1 MKGRVVLLDEVDG
14 RATAALMVDGHLED
28 LLIDPTEDMPPAPG
42 AIYRAVAERPMK
54 GQGGITLRLPEGHGR
69 AFLRQTKGIA
79 PGDVMLVQV
88 SATAE
93 LGKAVP
99 VTPKLLFKSRYAIVT
114 PGAPGL
120 NISRA
125 IRDDDERDRLLEIA
139 HAAMDGAPD
148 DLGLIL
154 RSAAE
159 MADAEDLAQ
168 DITAMRDLAEA
179 VVADTTGDPECL
191 VDAPDAHA
199 LAWRDWA
206 LPAPDEVVTDP
217 GCFETHGVLEAVDA
231 VRAPHLPLTGGGAAW
246 IEPTRALVA
255 VDVNTGADTSL
266 AAGLKANFA
275 LAKSLPRALRIKGL
289 AGQVVLD
296 LAPMPKKD
304 RRGFEETLRKAFR
317 ADGADVV
324 LAGWSPLGNYELQRK
339 RDRFPLRDLWPT
351 GA

>member
-1 MKGRVVLLDEVDG
+1 MKGRLVLLDEVDG
-14 RATAALMVDGHLED
+14 RAAAALMVDGHLED

-69 AFLRQTKGIA
+69 AFLRQAKGIA

-88 SATAE
+88 SVTAE
-93 LGKAVP
+93 PGKAVP

-139 HAAMDGAPD
+139 HTAMDGASE

-179 VVADTTGDPECL
+179 VVADATGDPECL

-206 LPAPDEVVTDP
+206 LPAPNEVVTDI
-217 GCFETHGVLEAVDA
+217 GCFKTHGVLEAVDA

-246 IEPTRALVA
+246 IEPTRALVS

-324 LAGWSPLGNYELQRK
+324 LAGWTPLGNYELQRK